1 MDSYVCY
8 YCQTTYE
15 DYPDL
20 IKHLSF
26 KHAHD
31 IVKYRERELD
41 SAGGR
46 LGYRTKYFQD
56 IIPSKCEISVTH
68 DNRLSISNVD
78 SSKKKKTNTPE
89 RTKDSINYHG
99 KMDRPVGNLEGFF
112 LRHISANKKEN
123 K

>member
-20 IKHLSF
+20 IKHLSL
-26 KHAHD
+26 KHAND

-46 LGYRTKYFQD
+46 LGNRTKYFQD

-68 DNRLSISNVD
+68 DNPISIVADKACRSSEISVD
-78 SSKKKKTNTPE
+78 L
-89 RTKDSINYHG
+89 IIII
-99 KMDRPVGNLEGFF
+99 VF
-112 LRHISANKKEN
+112 L
-123 K
+123 